1 MQRSLMTPEGHRRL
15 TEELQYS
22 KSVLRPKVVQDIAE
36 ARAHGDISE
45 NSEYEDAKER
55 QALLEGRI
63 RQVETAIAT
72 CEVIDIAK
80 VPYKDLVVFGATV
93 VMESLESGEEF
104 RYTIVGDLESDVKS
118 GKISYTSPIGR
129 AMIGKSIGDEVK
141 VETPS
146 GRREFEIINIE
157 YR

>member
-1 MQRSLMTPEGHRRL
+1 MTPEGHRRL

>member
-72 CEVIDIAK
+72 CEVIDITR

-93 VMESLESGEEF
+93 VMQNIDSGEEF

-129 AMIGKSIGDEVK
+129 AMIGKSTGDEVK

-146 GRREFEIINIE
+146 GRREFEIITIL
-157 YR
+157 YS

>member
-72 CEVIDIAK
+72 CEVIDIAL

-93 VMESLESGEEF
+93 WLQNTDTGEEF

>member
-72 CEVIDIAK
+72 CEVIDITR
-80 VPYKDLVVFGATV
+80 VPHKDLVVFGATV
-93 VMESLESGEEF
+93 VMQNIDSGEEF

-129 AMIGKSIGDEVK
+129 AMIGKSTGDEVK

-146 GRREFEIINIE
+146 GLREFEIITIQ
-157 YR
+157 YY

>member
-1 MQRSLMTPEGHRRL
+1 MQRSLMTPEGHQRL
-15 TEELQYS
+15 VAEL
-22 KSVLRPKVVQDIAE
+22 KHAKEVLRPKVVQDIAE

-72 CEVIDIAK
+72 CEVIDITK
-80 VPYKDLVVFGATV
+80 VPQKDLVVFGATV
-93 VMESLESGEEF
+93 VMVNTETDEEV
-104 RYTIVGDLESDVKS
+104 RYTVVGDFESDVKA

-129 AMIGKSIGDEVK
+129 AIIGKTSGDEVK

-146 GRREFEIINIE
+146 GRRTFEIITIE

>member
-72 CEVIDIAK
+72 CEVIDIAL
-80 VPYKDLVVFGATV
+80 VPHKDLVVFGATV
-93 VMESLESGEEF
+93 EMQSVDGEVF

-129 AMIGKSIGDEVK
+129 AMIGKSSGDEVK

-146 GRREFEIINIE
+146 GRREFEIISIQ
-157 YR
+157 YS

>member
-72 CEVIDIAK
+72 CEVIDITK

-93 VMESLESGEEF
+93 WLQNTDTGEEF

-129 AMIGKSIGDEVK
+129 AMIGKSTGDEVK

-146 GRREFEIINIE
+146 GLREFEIITIQ
-157 YR
+157 YY

>member
-22 KSVLRPKVVQDIAE
+22 KSFLRPKVVQDIAE

-72 CEVIDIAK
+72 CEVIDITK

-93 VMESLESGEEF
+93 VMASLESGEEF

-129 AMIGKSIGDEVK
+129 AMIGKSTGDEVK

-146 GRREFEIINIE
+146 GLREFEILSIQ

>member
-72 CEVIDIAK
+72 CEVIDITR
-80 VPYKDLVVFGATV
+80 VPHKDLVVFGATV
-93 VMESLESGEEF
+93 VMQNIDSGEEF

-129 AMIGKSIGDEVK
+129 AMIGKSTGDEVK

-146 GRREFEIINIE
+146 GRREFEIINIL
-157 YR
+157 YY

>member
-72 CEVIDIAK
+72 CEVIDITR

-93 VMESLESGEEF
+93 VMQNIDSGEEF

-129 AMIGKSIGDEVK
+129 AMIGKSTGDEVK

-146 GRREFEIINIE
+146 GRREFEIINIL
-157 YR
+157 YY

>member
-1 MQRSLMTPEGHRRL
+1 MTPEGHRRL
-15 TEELQYS
+15 TEELLYS

-80 VPYKDLVVFGATV
+80 VPFKDLVIFGATV
-93 VMESLESGEEF
+93 VMQSSDSGEEF

-118 GKISYTSPIGR
+118 GTISYTSPIGR

-146 GRREFEIINIE
+146 GRREFEIITIE
-157 YR
+157 YC